1 MDIVDASGPA
11 YRGTMP
17 RKDPASIRITSATTG
32 RSADIGARQRRY
44 LLSMMVRT
52 VCFVL
57 AVVVALTGGPGWLL
71 WTLLAGAF
79 ILPYV
84 AVVMANAGAS
94 TDPGGPEPFG
104 PDPSR
109 KELGSGSAE

>member
-1 MDIVDASGPA
+1 
-11 YRGTMP
+11 MP
-17 RKDPASIRITSATTG
+17 RKDPASIRITSA
-32 RSADIGARQRRY
+32 SAGHSVDVGARQRRY
-44 LLSMMVRT
+44 LISMSVRT

-57 AVVVALTGGPGWLL
+57 AVVVALTAGPGWLL
-71 WTLLAGAF
+71 WTLLAASF

-94 TDPGGPEPFG
+94 TDPGGPDPFG

-109 KELGSGSAE
+109 KELGQGHEE